1 MKGLVGSV
9 SADAS
14 LHSLS
19 FNEYLT
25 LVSQQRRNGPTE
37 SLLLEAFMYEYF
49 QRRQFNEF
57 YIEFTGNSIILNA
70 DSYQKLCLSKY

>member
-37 SLLLEAFMYEYF
+37 SLLLEAFMYKYF
-49 QRRQFNEF
+49 QQIAYKIQLDN
-57 YIEFTGNSIILNA
+57 IKNQVQMNWG
-70 DSYQKLCLSKY
+70 